1 MHIFLRPVSQRRGC
15 EEEEAS
21 VAPQWP
27 QEGQFWWSS
36 FQCHR
41 GGRGEREREERRMM
55 MRNEE
60 EGGEDVAPFGGHQ
73 IGTYEATCLKP
84 EYSSSALILPG
95 GGVLSL
101 SLS

>member
-1 MHIFLRPVSQRRGC
+1 
-15 EEEEAS
+15 
-21 VAPQWP
+21 
-27 QEGQFWWSS
+27 
-36 FQCHR
+36 
-41 GGRGEREREERRMM
+41 MM